1 MQSQTKLFV
10 IFLAISCLIT
20 ISSADIGIGISDVG
34 TISSITGIDEKNT
47 APVGYMLHQN
57 YPNPFNPGTE
67 ISFSLAKSSFVT
79 LEIYNSLGQKVATL
93 INNEM
98 NSGNHK
104 ITFNAS
110 DLSSG
115 IYYYR
120 IAIHSDKI
128 QAVEFQS
135 VKKMLLLQ

>member
-1 MQSQTKLFV
+1 MQNKTKLFV
-10 IFLAISCLIT
+10 IFMAIPCLIT

-34 TISSITGIDEKNT
+34 TISSITGIEEINT
-47 APVGYMLHQN
+47 TPVGYILHQN

-93 INNEM
+93 LNKNI
-98 NSGNHK
+98 NSGPHK
-104 ITFNAS
+104 VKFNAS
-110 DLSSG
+110 NLSSG
-115 IYYYR
+115 IYYY
-120 IAIHSDKI
+120 KI
-128 QAVEFQS
+128 QAGEFLS